1 MRDPKCLFCRIV
13 SGEVPC
19 RKVFEDDTVLAFE
32 DIHPQAP
39 IHILIV
45 PKEHLPTVADLP
57 DEHPELVGRLVG
69 AANRLAGEK
78 GLLGGYRLVFNCRAD
93 AGQEVYHLH
102 LHLLGG
108 RKFGWPPG

>member
-13 SGEVPC
+13 SGEVPS
-19 RKVFEDDTVLAFE
+19 RKVFEDDTVMAFE

-39 IHILIV
+39 VHILVI

-57 DEHPELVGRLVG
+57 EDRPTLIGRLMG
-69 AANRLAGEK
+69 AANRLAEEK
-78 GLLGGYRLVFNCRAD
+78 GLKGGYRLVFNCRAD